1 MSVAAR
7 LANAAWIASSR
18 ASHRAFSM
26 ALTECEAA
34 QRRRLSKYLQ
44 RHARTPFGRANAFA
58 EIPSAEDYA
67 RYVPVSTYADSQSD
81 FDTIGAGDP
90 CLRTA
95 DPVTHFAVTA
105 GTSGPAKTIPYTAG
119 LKREFGT
126 AVSAW
131 IVDCQRA
138 HPGAMAGPAYWSVS
152 PTLGRCHTPGGVP
165 VGFEQDSSYLGAGRK
180 LLIDH
185 VLAVPG
191 SLAEVTDAALCRR
204 ATAVLLLKEADLR
217 LVSVWHPTFFALLCD
232 WIAENWD
239 MVLEDLR
246 VGLDLPEAG
255 LHIRPRPAR
264 AKALETFGPEPADRF
279 WPRLGMISA
288 WGDGAAAR
296 ALDDLARRFPGVPV
310 QPKGIIATEGF
321 VSLPFRGE
329 FPLAIGSHYFEFQ
342 REDGEVLPSW
352 RLERGMRGAPVLTT
366 AGGLYRYRIDDV
378 LEVTGHIGT
387 TPCVRFIAKRGL
399 VSDLVGEKL
408 DEGFVA
414 EVIANVL
421 RPPGRVPS
429 FALLA
434 PNAGTLGYTLFVEGI
449 DPGRAVEVAEELDA
463 RLSENVHYALA
474 RRLGQLSAARV
485 SAVGAGA
492 TEAYLERM
500 CRERGQRRGDVK
512 PLALSPLGDW
522 EAWLPLQAGAKACH
536 AAG

>member
-1 MSVAAR
+1 
-7 LANAAWIASSR
+7 
-18 ASHRAFSM
+18 
-26 ALTECEAA
+26 
-34 QRRRLSKYLQ
+34 
-44 RHARTPFGRANAFA
+44 
-58 EIPSAEDYA
+58 
-67 RYVPVSTYADSQSD
+67 
-81 FDTIGAGDP
+81 
-90 CLRTA
+90 
-95 DPVTHFAVTA
+95 
-105 GTSGPAKTIPYTAG
+105 
-119 LKREFGT
+119 
-126 AVSAW
+126 
-131 IVDCQRA
+131 
-138 HPGAMAGPAYWSVS
+138 
-152 PTLGRCHTPGGVP
+152 
-165 VGFEQDSSYLGAGRK
+165 
-180 LLIDH
+180 
-185 VLAVPG
+185 
-191 SLAEVTDAALCRR
+191 
-204 ATAVLLLKEADLR
+204 
-217 LVSVWHPTFFALLCD
+217 
-232 WIAENWD
+232 
-239 MVLEDLR
+239 
-246 VGLDLPEAG
+246 
-255 LHIRPRPAR
+255 
-264 AKALETFGPEPADRF
+264 
-279 WPRLGMISA
+279 MISA

-522 EAWLPLQAGAKACH
+522 EAWLPHQAGAKACH